1 MKDIVNLALKVLWGI
16 NLIFCV
22 MVFAYSKSIA
32 VFLIVLGSSLILL
45 FILYSLLLLLK
56 SAIKGKT
63 NFVYLL
69 LHSFAVVALIV
80 FSTFIFRFYKGGDVY
95 LVWTLVN
102 YPLFLTVSYAVAYTY
117 KTLSRK

>member
-32 VFLIVLGSSLILL
+32 VFIIVLGSSVVLL

-56 SAIKGKT
+56 SALRGKI
-63 NFVYLL
+63 NFIYLL
-69 LHSFAVVALIV
+69 LHSLAVVVLILL
-80 FSTFIFRFYKGGDVY
+80 SAFIFKFYNVRFVY
-95 LVWTLVN
+95 FLWTLIS
-102 YPLFLTVSYAVAYTY
+102 YPLIFIVSYVVAYIY
-117 KTLSRK
+117 KTSSRK